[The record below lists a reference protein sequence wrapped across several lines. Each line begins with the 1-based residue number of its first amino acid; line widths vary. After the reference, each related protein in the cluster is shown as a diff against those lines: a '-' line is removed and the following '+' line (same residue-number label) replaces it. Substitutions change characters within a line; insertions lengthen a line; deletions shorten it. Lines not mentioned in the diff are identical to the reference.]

1 MSKIQIFSLQ
11 FGEFF
16 EKLKLGVKQY
26 YQIDFGGK
34 IQMSYIDKCIGDCVK
49 KGIDKYPL
57 DQLICILSR
66 CLDGPDER
74 KEAELRAE
82 TNKL

>member
-1 MSKIQIFSLQ
+1 MRHFRSFSNHVRVVSNQVLEGQIQ
-11 FGEFF
+11 
-16 EKLKLGVKQY
+16 V
-26 YQIDFGGK
+26 
-34 IQMSYIDKCIGDCVK
+34 SYIDKCIGDCVK

>member
-1 MSKIQIFSLQ
+1 
-11 FGEFF
+11 
-16 EKLKLGVKQY
+16 
-26 YQIDFGGK
+26 
-34 IQMSYIDKCIGDCVK
+34 MSYIDKCIGDCVK